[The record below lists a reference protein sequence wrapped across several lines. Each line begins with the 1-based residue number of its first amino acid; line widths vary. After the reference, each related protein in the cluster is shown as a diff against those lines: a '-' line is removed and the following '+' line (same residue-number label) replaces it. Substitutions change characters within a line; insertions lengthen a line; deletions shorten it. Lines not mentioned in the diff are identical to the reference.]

1 MLDSINIGMTGLN
14 GYAQGLRVIAN
25 NTANLNTPGF
35 KSSTQQF
42 ADMFSH
48 GGGPGSA
55 GMNAAS
61 AGQVGNGLTMNGT
74 SLNFKQ
80 GEMRQT
86 GNALDL
92 AVNGEGLFTLKDA
105 QGKLHYTRAG
115 QFAFDQSGKLVN
127 RTDGAQVMGMDS
139 ANKLSA
145 ISLNALRMQSGKPTA
160 TVQLSGNLSS
170 TATEQNISGLS
181 LFDAAGVKHD
191 LTLNLKPSGA
201 ANPNSWDLTLMEGAV
216 SAGTA
221 TLLFSGSAP
230 TAASALV
237 NLTYSPAGQAA
248 QNLTLDFSHNVT
260 SFAAGN
266 ASTLEVISQ
275 DGFAAGDLSKT
286 SFDASGTL
294 ILNYTNG
301 QTVKGM
307 RLALGRF
314 DSSDAIAQ
322 TGGNQFDAIDAHAW
336 HSGAAGDG
344 GFGDISSGT
353 LETSNVDLSQAFS
366 ELVILQRGYQA
377 SSQIISTANDMLQ
390 ELFAMKSK

>member
-35 KSSTQQF
+35 KASTQQF
-42 ADMFSH
+42 ADMFSR
-48 GGGPGSA
+48 GGSA
-55 GMNAAS
+55 GVLS
-61 AGQVGNGLTMNGT
+61 GSGGSGLTMNGT
-74 SLNFKQ
+74 SLNFQQ

-92 AVNGEGLFTLKDA
+92 AVNGDGMFTLKDA

-115 QFAFDQSGKLVN
+115 QFSFNQAGDLVN
-127 RTDGAQVMGMDS
+127 RTDGAQVMGMDAAKS
-139 ANKLSA
+139 LSS
-145 ISLNALRMQSGKPTA
+145 ISLNALRTQVGKPT
-160 TVQLSGNLSS
+160 TSVQLSGNLSS
-170 TATEQNISGLS
+170 TATDQTINGVT
-181 LFDAAGVKHD
+181 LFDAAGVQHS

-201 ANPNSWDLTLMEGAV
+201 ANPNSWDV
-216 SAGTA
+216 
-221 TLLFSGSAP
+221 TLLDGSTNVGSAKLVFSGSTP
-230 TAASALV
+230 
-237 NLTYSPAGQAA
+237 SPAIVAMSYTPVGQPALKF
-248 QNLTLDFSHNVT
+248 NLDFSNNVS

-266 ASTLEVISQ
+266 ASTLEVVNQ
-275 DGFAAGDLSKT
+275 DGFAAGDLSKA
-286 SFDASGTL
+286 SFDANGTL
-294 ILNYTNG
+294 ILSYTNG
-301 QTVKGM
+301 QTVKGL

-314 DSSDAIAQ
+314 DSPEAVTQI
-322 TGGNQFDAIDAHAW
+322 GGNEFDAIDPHAW
-336 HSGAAGDG
+336 HSGVAGAG
-344 GFGDISSGT
+344 GFGAISSGT